1 MPCENAEAGKAKRA
15 AAAAA
20 NARIRI
26 EAPPAFCDG
35 SNRGGLKWFLLRGQE
50 ADGAEGVRGARLK
63 YLSCVNAHFSPSP
76 WDRLKI
82 GGQAAIAIGGDESFA
97 G

>member
-1 MPCENAEAGKAKRA
+1 MQLAHPA
-15 AAAAA
+15 AHSRSLLLTHFFGLSG
-20 NARIRI
+20 NLSCLRELIRHG
-26 EAPPAFCDG
+26 AVVRWHF
-35 SNRGGLKWFLLRGQE
+35 GGLCVILRAGRNLSKRKE
-50 ADGAEGVRGARLK
+50 HWKHMANLVRPAD
-63 YLSCVNAHFSPSP
+63 F